1 MGQRCDRHRLWELLG
16 ELVAENRTGT
26 LYIRSDDK
34 HAGVI
39 SLREGEIVG
48 ILYRSELG
56 APAVELIQQI
66 SGGTCRFDTSAPA
79 AVEGAECPPTA
90 VILDALAQPGQ
101 PTGKGLAEAAARHV
115 GDKAN
120 LQKFLSDLSGHLKT
134 YIGPIAPVVVKDA
147 VAEMGQLD
155 RIDQAESLIS
165 RLMGEIDDQHDASSF
180 LSAALDSLNKMQG
193 NAR

>member
-16 ELVAENRTGT
+16 ELVAEKRSGT
-26 LYIRSDDK
+26 LYIRSDDA

-39 SLREGEIVG
+39 SLREGEVVS

-56 APAVELIQQI
+56 EPAVELIRQI

-79 AVEGAECPPTA
+79 ITGAECPPTA

-101 PTGKGLAEAAARHV
+101 GTGKGLADAAARHM
-115 GDKAN
+115 GDKAD
-120 LQKFLSDLSGHLKT
+120 LQKFLRDLSGHLKT
-134 YIGPIAPVVVKDA
+134 FIGPIAPVVVKDA

-180 LSAALDSLNKMQG
+180 LSAALDSLSKMQS